1 MRGFCEADVLR
12 ALDAGKSTYDS
23 AGAVRCVSAVR
34 AVQCDCDAAGDSEA
48 IVDACHQAVAGTIPD
63 GGDCS
68 GFALSCAEG

>member
-1 MRGFCEADVLR
+1 M
-12 ALDAGKSTYDS
+12 
-23 AGAVRCVSAVR
+23 RCVSAVR